1 MMNQKCILQTGHLTF
16 PILCELIEDCVI
28 TVTDEEMK
36 QAMKIVAERMKLVV
50 EASAGASVAAALFK
64 TEEILSQWPTVR
76 KIGVILCG
84 GNIELTNFP

>member
-1 MMNQKCILQTGHLTF
+1 MTNQICISQTGHLTF
-16 PILCELIEDCVI
+16 PILCELIEDFVI

-64 TEEILSQWPTVR
+64 TEEILSKDPTVR